1 MNQRCAFITM
11 DSMEGFV
18 CDDDLAIPALKAL
31 NWEVEKVSW
40 RARDTDWGRF
50 SIVILRSPWDYPT
63 DAPRFLALLEEIEK
77 SGTPLQ
83 NPLELVRWNLHKSYL
98 ARLGESG
105 VHIVPT
111 RWLDQPR
118 QQDIQAQFLEFGTD
132 TLVIKPSIGANAE
145 HAHVLRADEI
155 AQVWPGLQPVFEHR
169 QAMLQPFRPAIQ
181 SEGEYS
187 LMFIDG
193 LLSHTIR
200 KKPREGDF
208 RSQEEHGA
216 DILLVEPESLLVKR
230 AAEAVSAL
238 SARPLYGRA
247 DMIRN
252 PDGDFEVMELEL
264 VEPSLYLRMD
274 PGAPERLARAIVRC
288 AMSQAERT
296 PSRRA

>member
-1 MNQRCAFITM
+1 MKRRCAFITM

-18 CDDDLAIPALKAL
+18 CDDDLAIPALEEL

-50 SIVILRSPWDYPT
+50 GIVVIRSPWDYPT

-98 ARLGESG
+98 ARLSESG
-105 VHIVPT
+105 VSIVPT
-111 RWLDQPR
+111 RWLDQPG
-118 QQDIQAQFLEFGTD
+118 QQDIQALFLEFGTD
-132 TLVIKPSIGANAE
+132 TLIIKPSVGTNAE
-145 HAHVLRADEI
+145 HAHVLRADAME
-155 AQVWPGLQPVFEHR
+155 QVWPGIQPAFERR

-193 LLSHTIR
+193 VLSHTIR
-200 KKPREGDF
+200 KKPKAGDF
-208 RSQEEHGA
+208 RSQEEHGS
-216 DILLVEPESLLVKR
+216 DISLVEPEGLLVRR
-230 AAEAVSAL
+230 AAEAIAVL

-274 PGAPERLARAIVRC
+274 PGAPGRLARAIVRG
-288 AMSQAERT
+288 AMSQA
-296 PSRRA
+296 

>member
-1 MNQRCAFITM
+1 MKQRCAFITM

-31 NWEVEKVSW
+31 DWEVEKISW
-40 RARDTDWGRF
+40 RAREIDWQRF
-50 SIVILRSPWDYPT
+50 GIVIIRSPWDYPT

-98 ARLGESG
+98 ARLAESG
-105 VHIVPT
+105 VNIVPT

-118 QQDIQAQFLEFGTD
+118 LKDIRALFLEYGTD
-132 TLVIKPSIGANAE
+132 TLVIKPSVGANAE

-155 AQVWPGLQPVFEHR
+155 EQVWPGIQPVFNHR
-169 QAMLQPFRPAIQ
+169 QAMVQPFRPAIQ
-181 SEGEYS
+181 NEGEYS

-193 LLSHTIR
+193 ELSHTIR
-200 KKPREGDF
+200 KKPKAGDF

-216 DILLVEPESLLVKR
+216 DISPVTPESLLVKR
-230 AAEAVSAL
+230 AAEAVAAL
-238 SARPLYGRA
+238 SVRPLYGRA

-274 PGAPERLARAIVRC
+274 PGAPARLARAIVSHALAC
-288 AMSQAERT
+288 GPAA
-296 PSRRA
+296 

>member
-1 MNQRCAFITM
+1 MYLTDPAMR
-11 DSMEGFV
+11 
-18 CDDDLAIPALKAL
+18 PALSDARVFERL
-31 NWEVEKVSW
+31 IEEGYDPNWLL
-40 RARDTDWGRF
+40 AD
-50 SIVILRSPWDYPT
+50 P
-63 DAPRFLALLEEIEK
+63 PRFLALLEEIEK

-98 ARLGESG
+98 ASLSESG
-105 VHIVPT
+105 VSIVPT

-118 QQDIQAQFLEFGTD
+118 PRDIRALFLEFATD
-132 TLVIKPSIGANAE
+132 TLVIKPSVGANAE
-145 HAHVLRADEI
+145 HAHVLEAEKM
-155 AQVWPGLQPVFEHR
+155 AQIWPGIQPVFEYR
-169 QAMLQPFRPAIQ
+169 QAMVQPFRPAIQ

-193 LLSHTIR
+193 ALSHTIR
-200 KKPREGDF
+200 KKPKEGDF

-216 DILLVEPESLLVKR
+216 DISLVEPESLLAKR
-230 AAEAVSAL
+230 AAEAIAAL

-274 PGAPERLARAIVRC
+274 PAAPERFARAIVRR
-288 AMSQAERT
+288 AMN
-296 PSRRA
+296 RA

>member
-1 MNQRCAFITM
+1 MNRRCAFITM

-18 CDDDLAIPALKAL
+18 CDDDLAIPALKEL
-31 NWEVEKVSW
+31 GWEVEKVSW
-40 RARDTDWGRF
+40 RTRGTDWGRF
-50 SIVILRSPWDYPT
+50 AIVVIRSPWDYPT
-63 DAPRFLALLEEIEK
+63 DAPRFLALLEEIEE

-98 ARLGESG
+98 ARLAESG
-105 VHIVPT
+105 VSIVPT
-111 RWLDQPR
+111 RWLDQPG
-118 QQDIQAQFLEFGTD
+118 QKDIHALFLEFATD
-132 TLVIKPSIGANAE
+132 ALVIKPSIGANAE
-145 HAHVLRADEI
+145 HAHVLKVDEMEQI
-155 AQVWPGLQPVFEHR
+155 WAGVQPIFEHR
-169 QAMLQPFRPAIQ
+169 QAMIQPFRTAIQ

-193 LLSHTIR
+193 ALSHTIR

-216 DILLVEPESLLVKR
+216 DISLVQPESLLVKR
-230 AAEAVSAL
+230 AAEAIAAL

-274 PGAPERLARAIVRC
+274 PDAPGRIARAIVHR
-288 AMSQAERT
+288 AMNQT
-296 PSRRA
+296 